1 MKISISYKDFSE
13 WNGKSRDL
21 SSSSEIS
28 DNFEKRPTELEGSRD
43 ARDKVFKA
51 FRVFKGESACYS
63 TLSLRKYSVYD
74 CQRKREC
81 ESWRALLCE

>member
-63 TLSLRKYSVYD
+63 TPIS
-74 CQRKREC
+74 
-81 ESWRALLCE
+81 A